1 MAEPSLGDVARAL
14 ALGLIDLEDCAARQ
28 LPVCDPPSALAWLRD
43 PTQRAVALSA
53 SFDPGVY
60 LERYHDIA
68 AAQVHPLIHYL
79 RHGMAEGRD
88 GFPVF
93 AAALAGLADTQRA
106 LWIETHDLSLT
117 GAPLALSH
125 VLQGWPDLAN
135 SAILGTPC
143 HGPLGD
149 HFAQLGCHVVAH
161 AQSARRA
168 ATPQD
173 ADALITRCRRAL
185 QASGVAAVI
194 GNSALAWPMI
204 CAALAL
210 GLPTAWIIHEPD
222 STEVA
227 ALYPPTVMAQITACL
242 SKVDRLIFVSRASRV
257 AWGAAEMA
265 HASVIEK
272 ALPPQTPGN
281 RGHGR
286 QAVGCG
292 PQDVLILSVGSISP
306 RKGQADLL
314 AALSHLSTT
323 PIAARL
329 VGVLVG
335 YSPNPYAAAL
345 RQELATL
352 RQAGMRVFMLSESRT
367 MKDRRNVAHLFAAAD
382 IFVMSSRAESLPLTT
397 AEALA
402 AGCPVITTDV
412 PGIGEMIANGETG
425 LHYTPGD
432 IAGLAQH
439 IQRLA
444 DEPELRAGLRKT
456 IAQRPPDGGFARMI
470 AGYQAALGDVVAIP
484 AAASTS
490 GATGAT
496 SSR

>member
-1 MAEPSLGDVARAL
+1 
-14 ALGLIDLEDCAARQ
+14 
-28 LPVCDPPSALAWLRD
+28 
-43 PTQRAVALSA
+43 
-53 SFDPGVY
+53 
-60 LERYHDIA
+60 
-68 AAQVHPLIHYL
+68 
-79 RHGMAEGRD
+79 
-88 GFPVF
+88 
-93 AAALAGLADTQRA
+93 
-106 LWIETHDLSLT
+106 
-117 GAPLALSH
+117 
-125 VLQGWPDLAN
+125 
-135 SAILGTPC
+135 
-143 HGPLGD
+143 
-149 HFAQLGCHVVAH
+149 
-161 AQSARRA
+161 
-168 ATPQD
+168 
-173 ADALITRCRRAL
+173 
-185 QASGVAAVI
+185 
-194 GNSALAWPMI
+194 MI

-210 GLPTAWIIHEPD
+210 GIPTAWIIHEPD